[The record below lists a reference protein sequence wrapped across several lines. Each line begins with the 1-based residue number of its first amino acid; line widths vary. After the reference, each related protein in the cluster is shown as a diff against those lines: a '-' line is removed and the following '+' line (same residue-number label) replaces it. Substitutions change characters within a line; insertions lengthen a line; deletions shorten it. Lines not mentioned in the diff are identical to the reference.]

1 MFLAPSS
8 VPPAELF
15 CNFGGDPAFARDRA
29 LLAFSEDFRRR
40 SLEERIPWK
49 CETEAKRRKVEVL
62 MLPTPRA
69 ICVPKEKAKATNAF
83 RT

>member
-1 MFLAPSS
+1 MTMTWSSTAARFHKRKKTPSKK
-8 VPPAELF
+8 VREK
-15 CNFGGDPAFARDRA
+15 
-29 LLAFSEDFRRR
+29 FRHTL

-69 ICVPKEKAKATNAF
+69 IRVLEEKAKTTNAF